1 MKPHKI
7 SGHRPHFISNELKIS
22 AVYLDKQMAR
32 IVFFST
38 NRWRNFGVK
47 ILVKSLLKSLF
58 SVSLHFIK
66 VHWQLPPAF
75 TSTITEV
82 PQLDEIVFDGEV
94 LSLYSKFRNRILMA
108 YELLSF
114 ENVVAEN

>member
-1 MKPHKI
+1 M
-7 SGHRPHFISNELKIS
+7 
-22 AVYLDKQMAR
+22 
-32 IVFFST
+32 
-38 NRWRNFGVK
+38 K
-47 ILVKSLLKSLF
+47 ILVKSLLLKSLF

-66 VHWQLPPAF
+66 VHWQLAPAF